1 MFPKNWLDRKI
12 NVREAENRRA
22 GEENVPLEKGDMKA
36 MLVAALRVFGPIL
49 LIPIVLMGL
58 FIWFFG

>member
-12 NVREAENRRA
+12 NVREAEKRRA
-22 GEENVPLEKGDMKA
+22 EEENVPLEKSDMKA